1 MRLAGHVAPKEKK
14 VQSPCARRLVQTTD
28 KVQTMWLFAF
38 LIILFNRQTS
48 RWHTQSRYK
57 KWYDNVELLM
67 YDLWAMKPARVGLI
81 IRDGDV
87 ENLSSVTSVETI
99 KEAGAENWHHDE

>member
-1 MRLAGHVAPKEKK
+1 
-14 VQSPCARRLVQTTD
+14 
-28 KVQTMWLFAF
+28 
-38 LIILFNRQTS
+38 
-48 RWHTQSRYK
+48 
-57 KWYDNVELLM
+57 M

-99 KEAGAENWHHDE
+99 KEAGSEN